1 MSDNEMEIVQTPEV
15 EETVAD
21 LSTAIRKVLKIS
33 RSKDGLV
40 RGIHEVVKALE
51 TKQAKIVFLASSVN
65 DANYK
70 KLVQALAAEKQ
81 VPVVEVSDNKTLGEW
96 AGLCKID
103 QDGAARKVVGASCVA
118 VKDFGGESLALN
130 FLKSQVP
137 NL

>member
-15 EETVAD
+15 EEIVAD

-33 RSKDGLV
+33 RSKDGVV
-40 RGIHEVVKALE
+40 RGIHEVVKSLE
-51 TKQAKIVFLASSVN
+51 TKKALIVFLASSVN

-70 KLVQALAAEKQ
+70 KLVEALAKEKN
-81 VPVVEVSDNKTLGEW
+81 VPVVEVADNKTLGEW

-118 VKDFGGESLALN
+118 VTDFGGDSLALT
-130 FLKSQVP
+130 FLKSQVQF
-137 NL
+137 

>member
-1 MSDNEMEIVQTPEV
+1 MSDNEMEIVVPEV
-15 EETVAD
+15 EEVVAD

-51 TKQAKIVFLASSVN
+51 TQKAKVVFLASSVN

-70 KLVQALAAEKQ
+70 KLVEALAKEKQ
-81 VPVVEVSDNKTLGEW
+81 VPVVEVADNKTLGEW

-118 VKDFGGESLALN
+118 VTDFGGDSLALT
-130 FLKSQVP
+130 FLKSQVSI
-137 NL
+137 

>member
-15 EETVAD
+15 EEIVAD

-40 RGIHEVVKALE
+40 RGIHEVVKSLE
-51 TKQAKIVFLASSVN
+51 TKQAKIIFLASSVN

-70 KLVQALAAEKQ
+70 KLVEALAKEKNI
-81 VPVVEVSDNKTLGEW
+81 PVVEVADNKTLGEW

-103 QDGAARKVVGASCVA
+103 REGNARKVVGCSCA
-118 VKDFGGESLALN
+118 VVRDFGED
-130 FLKSQVP
+130 SQAMNV
-137 NL
+137 LLEYFRTR

>member
-1 MSDNEMEIVQTPEV
+1 MSDNEIEIVTPEV
-15 EETVAD
+15 EEIVAD
-21 LSTAIRKVLKIS
+21 LSTAIRKVLKIA

-51 TKQAKIVFLASSVN
+51 AQKVKIVFLASSVN

-70 KLVQALAAEKQ
+70 NLIEALAKEKN
-81 VPVVEVSDNKTLGEW
+81 VPVVEVADNKTLGEW

-118 VKDFGGESLALN
+118 VTDFGGDSLALT
-130 FLKSQVP
+130 FLKSQV
-137 NL
+137 NF